1 MRACPSSVWI
11 LVLGLAVLAASA
23 RSADAPKRLLAND
36 PQVKALLG
44 RMSLE
49 EKIGQMTQAEQ
60 HQLVEEG
67 DIETY
72 FLGSLLSGG
81 DSDPKTNGLQDWTDL
96 YDRFQARAVKTRLGI
111 PILYGVDAVHGH
123 SNVEGGVLFPHN
135 IGLGAARDAALVEQ
149 IGRVT
154 AKEVRATGIQWT
166 FAPCVTVARDER
178 WGRTYE
184 GFSEDPKLV
193 AELGAAA
200 VRGLQ
205 GADLKEPQRVL
216 ACAKH
221 FAGDGGTLFGTGMT
235 SAEAPGGRFPLDR
248 GDVRLSEAELKQLH
262 MQGYV
267 TAIQAGV
274 GSIMPS
280 YSSWNGEKCSGSRR
294 LLTEILKGE
303 LGFEGFL
310 ISDYDAI
317 DELPGDYRADI
328 KQSIN
333 AGMDMVMVPKRYR
346 EFYATLKDLVEKGEV
361 PLSRIDDAVTRI
373 LRTKAALGLLDA
385 GRSPL
390 ADRALHAS
398 FGSAEHRALAR
409 RAVRQSLVL
418 LKNDKRTLPLS
429 KAAKRIHVSGKSA
442 DDLGNQCGG
451 WTITWQG
458 KSGTPTTGT
467 TVLAALRG
475 AAGTGTQVSHS
486 KDGRGAEGADVVV
499 VVVGEEPYAEFKG
512 DRPDLA
518 LSKEDM
524 EAIARVKKARIPV
537 VVVLISGRPMILGE
551 ALTMADAFVAAWL
564 PGTEGQGVADVLYG
578 DHKPTGKLP
587 HSWPRSMEQV
597 PVNQGDARYDP
608 LFAYGFGLSY

>member
-1 MRACPSSVWI
+1 MINGYR
-11 LVLGLAVLAASA
+11 AASRA
-23 RSADAPKRLLAND
+23 SRLKIPIIYGLD
-36 PQVKALLG
+36 TVHGLG
-44 RMSLE
+44 P
-49 EKIGQMTQAEQ
+49 
-60 HQLVEEG
+60 V
-67 DIETY
+67 
-72 FLGSLLSGG
+72 
-81 DSDPKTNGLQDWTDL
+81 
-96 YDRFQARAVKTRLGI
+96 ARATV
-111 PILYGVDAVHGH
+111 
-123 SNVEGGVLFPHN
+123 FPHN
-135 IGLGAARDAALVEQ
+135 IGLGATGDAALVEE
-149 IGRVT
+149 VT
-154 AKEVRATGIQWT
+154 RIIADESAGVGADFP
-166 FAPCVTVARDER
+166 FAPVLAVARDER

-184 GFSEDPKLV
+184 GFGEDPKLV

-205 GADLKEPQRVL
+205 GADMKEPQRVL

-221 FAGDGGTLFGTGMT
+221 FAGDGGTLLGTGLVST
-235 SAEAPGGRFPLDR
+235 EAPDGRFPLDR

-280 YSSWNGEKCSGSRR
+280 YNSWNGEKCSGSRR

-333 AGMDMVMVPKRYR
+333 AGMDMVMVPKKYR

-361 PLSRIDDAVTRI
+361 PMARIDDAVTRI
-373 LRTKAALGLLDA
+373 LRAKAALGLLDA
-385 GRSPL
+385 GRSPM
-390 ADRALHAS
+390 ADRKLQAS
-398 FGSAEHRALAR
+398 FGSAEHRELAR

-418 LKNDKRTLPLS
+418 LKNDKRALPLS
-429 KAAKRIHVSGKSA
+429 KSAKRIHVAGRSA

-467 TVLAALRG
+467 TVLAALRS
-475 AAGTGTQVSHS
+475 AAGDTMQVSHS
-486 KDGRGAEGADVVV
+486 RDGSGAEGADVGV
-499 VVVGEEPYAEFKG
+499 VVVGETPYAEFKG
-512 DRPDLA
+512 DRTDLA
-518 LSKEDM
+518 LGKEDL
-524 EAIARVKKARIPV
+524 ESIARVKKAGIPT

-551 ALTMADAFVAAWL
+551 ALGMADALVAAWL
-564 PGTEGQGVADVLYG
+564 PGTEGQGVADVLFG
-578 DHKPTGKLP
+578 DHKPSGKLP
-587 HSWPRSMEQV
+587 HSWPRSMAQV
-597 PVNQGDARYDP
+597 PVNAGDATYDP
-608 LFAYGFGLSY
+608 LFAYGFGLTY